1 LPADE
6 LDARFRG
13 HDTDVVALRQI
24 QRVGAMK
31 GRMSRL
37 SLAFGRLLDVLATAA
52 ALILLAM
59 VVVVTA
65 DILLRNLANTGISWA
80 NEVTEYALYLMTLL
94 TAPWLLR
101 RGQHV
106 RLDIIL
112 TLVRPRVAWLMEA
125 ASDILGFAVCLVLI
139 RYGFAMTV
147 DSARL
152 GAITIK
158 NLVFPEWWLLA
169 PLPIA
174 FVLLAIEFIFRFQR
188 LIEGERTRRVEAT
201 SVS

>member
-1 LPADE
+1 M
-6 LDARFRG
+6 
-13 HDTDVVALRQI
+13 T
-24 QRVGAMK
+24 
-31 GRMSRL
+31 RL
-37 SLAFGRLLDVLATAA
+37 SALFDRVFHALAVVA

-59 VVVVTA
+59 VVIVTA
-65 DILLRNLANTGISWA
+65 DIVLRNSARGGLAWA
-80 NEVTEYALYLMTLL
+80 NEVSEYALYLMTLL

-112 TLVRPRVAWLMEA
+112 TLVPPRVAWLMEA
-125 ASDILGFAVCLVLI
+125 VGDALGFAVSIVLV
-139 RYGFAMTV
+139 RYGIAMTA

-158 NLVFPEWWLLA
+158 NLMFPEWWLLA
-169 PLPIA
+169 PLPA
-174 FVLLAIEFIFRFQR
+174 TFALLAIEFVFRFDR
-188 LIEGERTRRVEAT
+188 LLKGERARRIEAT